1 MIELK
6 AQRSKTIL
14 GALALISLS
23 LALGGAAILVY
34 AMLTEYD
41 PSIMHFEIGSVGVVA
56 AVALCVAG
64 AVCAAVGFFTTTKRL
79 GFRPSAKFHFAEVF
93 VSTLAGLLCFFYLYL
108 GVTGEKPSAKIGVF
122 YAEMALA
129 ALSGAFFILKA
140 LGVTDKYRW
149 MNLFGLFPA
158 LLSAFTLLRLYF
170 TSNEPLNAPLKTFE
184 IVMTVAL
191 MLGFAG
197 DAGVS
202 IEHPGMSRKYAFAS
216 LFGISAAGMVSISRV
231 AARLIDADTFEFNIV
246 RETFRLVFWLYIV
259 TSFAIK
265 YFRSREIPEEAALSD
280 NEAHDSGTPEETTEE
295 TPAKEEAPAEEIT
308 EEPEAK
314 AHPGEETEPEG
325 QPEEETEPEKIP
337 EEETDSEE
345 KPKEASEPE
354 EEPEPEESP
363 EPEPEKE
370 PEPEERPEPEEESDG
385 ELRDYVEDDD
395 PKKNDPG
402 ELHFNPEAK

>member
-14 GALALISLS
+14 GALALISLA

-41 PSIMHFEIGSVGVVA
+41 PVIMHFEIGSIGA
-56 AVALCVAG
+56 AAATVLCVAG
-64 AVCAAVGFFTTTKRL
+64 AVCAAVGFFTTTNRL
-79 GFRPSAKFHFAEVF
+79 VFRPSRRFSFAEVF

-108 GVTGEKPSAKIGVF
+108 GITGEKPDSKLGVF
-122 YAEMALA
+122 YAEMALS

-140 LGVTDKYRW
+140 LGIADKKRW
-149 MNLFGLFPA
+149 LNLFGLFPA

-191 MLGFAG
+191 MLAFAG

-216 LFGISAAGMVSISRV
+216 LIGISAAGMVSISRV
-231 AARLIDADTFEFNIV
+231 AARLIDADAFDFNIV

-259 TSFAIK
+259 TSFARK
-265 YFRSREIPEEAALSD
+265 YFRSREIPEEEALND
-280 NEAHDSGTPEETTEE
+280 NEAPE
-295 TPAKEEAPAEEIT
+295 EEAPEEEGAQAPGEEKTPADDIEKEEEAEAKPESEDEAEEIA
-308 EEPEAK
+308 EEEPGEEIASEPEPEIEPEIEAEPEDEPEA
-314 AHPGEETEPEG
+314 
-325 QPEEETEPEKIP
+325 
-337 EEETDSEE
+337 
-345 KPKEASEPE
+345 EPE
-354 EEPEPEESP
+354 EEPEDD
-363 EPEPEKE
+363 
-370 PEPEERPEPEEESDG
+370 SDG
-385 ELRDYVEDDD
+385 ELKDYEDEDA
-395 PKKNDPG
+395 PVKNDPG
-402 ELHFNPEAK
+402 ELHSTRRHNFQTAKGKEVRS

>member
-6 AQRSKTIL
+6 AQKSKTVL

-23 LALGGAAILVY
+23 LAFGGAAILVY

-41 PSIMHFEIGSVGVVA
+41 PAIMHFEIGSFGVVA
-56 AVALCVAG
+56 ASALLIAG
-64 AVCAAVGFFTTTKRL
+64 AVCAAIGFFTTTKRL
-79 GFRPSAKFHFAEVF
+79 GFRPSTRFSFAEVF

-108 GVTGEKPSAKIGVF
+108 GVTGEKPVAKIGVF

-140 LGVTDKYRW
+140 LGVTEKHRW

-202 IEHPGMSRKYAFAS
+202 IEHPSMSRKYAFAS

-280 NEAHDSGTPEETTEE
+280 NEAPDGGTPEEITEEIPEEISEE
-295 TPAKEEAPAEEIT
+295 TPAKEEAPAEEIK

-314 AHPGEETEPEG
+314 ARPEEETEPEG
-325 QPEEETEPEKIP
+325 QPEEETEPEGQ
-337 EEETDSEE
+337 
-345 KPKEASEPE
+345 
-354 EEPEPEESP
+354 PEESP
-363 EPEPEKE
+363 EPEPE
-370 PEPEERPEPEEESDG
+370 PEPEEESDG

-395 PKKNDPG
+395 PKKDDPG
-402 ELHFNPEAK
+402 ELHFNPGAK